1 MVQADEA
8 QAKQRKQQV
17 KAEGA
22 TKAIQRMFRENPF
35 CYASSVHSRSATF
48 ILIND
53 FVFSQA
59 QVADAELGVTQ
70 GRNRHN
76 FVSFPISLYCF
87 VCLYL
92 VQPCGFSFAFTFIVA
107 GAL

>member
-1 MVQADEA
+1 MEQADEA

-48 ILIND
+48 ILISD
-53 FVFSQA
+53 FVFS

-76 FVSFPISLYCF
+76 FVSFAISLYCF
-87 VCLYL
+87 VCLYS
-92 VQPCGFSFAFTFIVA
+92 VQPCGFSFALFTFIVA